1 MHGTNATQRSYI
13 KKYFSDCQA
22 STSTTSL
29 LPAEVFEISPNPA
42 SDDVDILSLG
52 DISGNATLHLI
63 GLNGQQLLT
72 KKFNGLRAGESIRLP
87 LNQVNSGL
95 YFLQI
100 RTEKGVWVRKMEVMR

>member
-1 MHGTNATQRSYI
+1 
-13 KKYFSDCQA
+13 
-22 STSTTSL
+22 

-42 SDDVDILSLG
+42 SDYVDILSVG
-52 DISGNATLHLI
+52 DMSEKVTLQLI

-100 RTEKGVWVRKMEVMR
+100 RTEKGVWVRKLEIMR

>member
-1 MHGTNATQRSYI
+1 
-13 KKYFSDCQA
+13 
-22 STSTTSL
+22 L

-72 KKFNGLRAGESIRLP
+72 KNINGIIAGESIRLP
-87 LNQVNSGL
+87 LNHIQSGL

-100 RTEKGVWVRKMEVMR
+100 QTEKGIWVRKMEIMR

>member
-1 MHGTNATQRSYI
+1 
-13 KKYFSDCQA
+13 
-22 STSTTSL
+22 L
-29 LPAEVFEISPNPA
+29 LPAEVFEIFPNPA
-42 SDDVDILSLG
+42 SDDMEILSLG

-72 KKFNGLRAGESIRLP
+72 KNIYGIIAGESIRLP

-100 RTEKGVWVRKMEVMR
+100 RTEKGVWVRKLEIMR